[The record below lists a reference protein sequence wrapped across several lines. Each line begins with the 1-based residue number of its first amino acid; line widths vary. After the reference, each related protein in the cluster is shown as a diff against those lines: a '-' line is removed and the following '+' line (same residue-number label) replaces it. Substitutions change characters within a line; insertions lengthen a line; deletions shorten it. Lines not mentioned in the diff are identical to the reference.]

1 MPDFIYRPQAAINA
15 EGELVT
21 DAAGAVYAIT
31 DTNFV
36 TPLVVRDLAGL
47 TSATIEVSGI
57 GQTRTFILD
66 RPEVWWKSGQ
76 YICHLFSVTSM
87 VENTAA
93 AALAAQTAQVAAES
107 APATAAE
114 HSVPGGGSA
123 GQVLTK
129 ESSADGDIAWRSPA
143 SGGGT
148 ASHGSLS
155 GLGNDDHT
163 QYLNNDR
170 GDARYYTKAEVDTR
184 TAAAAG
190 ANSTADRSRTNHTG
204 TQAISTIT
212 GLQTA
217 LDQLGGTAV
226 NSVAGKTGAVILA
239 VNDLSDATA
248 YGKSLLGTASAA
260 AARSLL
266 GAGTSSLSLG
276 TTSSTA
282 MRGDK
287 HLHITGGGAVPAGT
301 PAGTLITRP
310 LV

>member
-1 MPDFIYRPQAAINA
+1 MVDFIFRPQAAID
-15 EGELVT
+15 EDGTLVT
-21 DAAGAVYAIT
+21 GAAGSVYAIT
-31 DTNFV
+31 DTSFT

-47 TSATIEVSGI
+47 TFSTIEVSGI
-57 GQTRTFILD
+57 GQTRTFITD
-66 RPEVWWKSGQ
+66 RPELWWKSGQ
-76 YICHLFSVTSM
+76 FVCHLFSVTSM
-87 VENTAA
+87 LENTAA
-93 AALAAQTAQVAAES
+93 SAAAA
-107 APATAAE
+107 ATAATAAQAAASIAE
-114 HSVPGGGSA
+114 LRALPGGGAA

-129 ESSADGDIAWRSPA
+129 SSGADGDIGWASPA
-143 SGGGT
+143 TGGG
-148 ASHGSLS
+148 ASTHSALS
-155 GLGNDDHT
+155 GLNADDHP
-163 QYLNNDR
+163 QYLNTVR
-170 GDARYYTKAEVDTR
+170 ADARYYSKTEVDNKV
-184 TAAAAG
+184 AAAAG
-190 ANSTADRSRTNHTG
+190 AASAADRDRANHTG

-239 VNDLSDATA
+239 VNDLSDATT

-266 GAGTSSLSLG
+266 GAGTSSLALG
-276 TTSSTA
+276 TTSATA

-310 LV
+310 LA